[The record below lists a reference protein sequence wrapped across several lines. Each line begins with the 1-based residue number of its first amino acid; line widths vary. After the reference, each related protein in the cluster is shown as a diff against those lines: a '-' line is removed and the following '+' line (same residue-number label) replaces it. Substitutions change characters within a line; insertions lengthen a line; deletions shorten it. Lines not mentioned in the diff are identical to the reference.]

1 MFGPKDL
8 GESKIWGEKRMDIAA
23 MMAKVKAHPDFSKA
37 GMILCHNGVVRE
49 NTREGEPVTE
59 LSIQVDHDLLSK
71 IIDQQKAKPGIIEVL
86 VHIEEGKPLKV
97 GDDIMALVVAGDI
110 RENVIETLTDTLN
123 QIKSRAT
130 RKTQVYK

>member
-1 MFGPKDL
+1 
-8 GESKIWGEKRMDIAA
+8 MDIAA